1 VSFLFSTIAIL
12 TLTGNFSHGIGTVGA
27 LSIFGATVMGVTE
40 GDAPKSP
47 RVGVVVGGVSGVD
60 DAEDDVPGV
69 TAGAETKRHAP
80 FYSKLF

>member
-1 VSFLFSTIAIL
+1 
-12 TLTGNFSHGIGTVGA
+12 
-27 LSIFGATVMGVTE
+27 MGVTE